1 MTPQAS
7 TVESES
13 VARSSLQG
21 ISPREAWATARD
33 LLSLLDGRRWILG
46 LGIGLALLAAAL
58 EGLGLSLLIPFI
70 QSITALGHEV
80 EGMLPRLLALPFR
93 HLGDSQRPFG
103 IGAVLAVS
111 LVLKAGVGYAASVLF
126 AWLSNTVGHELRVR
140 CFEQLLYLHFD
151 YLERS
156 TWGRVINT
164 IASDTWRTADALGL
178 LCGLIRGACVVLVF
192 GALLVALS
200 WQLTLIVVFALS
212 VIGMI
217 AIAITRKSE
226 RLGRAA
232 LISNNRFAD
241 RMYDAI
247 GGLKIIRSFGTER
260 PESEAFAVA
269 SERVA
274 RDFLRVNMI
283 SNLGGPVFEVLSGF
297 VLISLLVVVV
307 VENPGSLA
315 TTTVFV
321 LLLFRMQPNV
331 RQVIGDLA
339 ALRASRSFVENVFSF
354 VDDSDK
360 PYPLNGSEPFSGLRR
375 EIVFDSVRLT
385 YAEPGA
391 TPILAGVSFSLPRGT
406 TTALIGPSG
415 AGKTTII
422 ALLCRLYDP
431 SGGTILVDG
440 VPLGQIDM
448 DQWRSHLAVV
458 SQDAHLFDR
467 SVLENIT
474 YAKADATPEE
484 VIAAARRA
492 AAHDFIEAL
501 PRGYQTRLGER
512 GTRLSGGQRQRIAL
526 ARAILRDPDILILD
540 EATNALDAITE
551 QTITQALHDFSTRKT
566 LLVVA
571 HRLSTIENATNVV
584 VLDNGRIVQCGP
596 PSELAAQPGLFA
608 EYHRLQRAA
617 QFTETAS

>member
-1 MTPQAS
+1 
-7 TVESES
+7 
-13 VARSSLQG
+13 
-21 ISPREAWATARD
+21 
-33 LLSLLDGRRWILG
+33 
-46 LGIGLALLAAAL
+46 
-58 EGLGLSLLIPFI
+58 
-70 QSITALGHEV
+70 
-80 EGMLPRLLALPFR
+80 MLPRLLALPFR

-297 VLISLLVVVV
+297 VLIGLLVVVV

-391 TPILAGVSFSLPRGT
+391 TPILAGVSFS
-406 TTALIGPSG
+406 
-415 AGKTTII
+415 
-422 ALLCRLYDP
+422 
-431 SGGTILVDG
+431 
-440 VPLGQIDM
+440 
-448 DQWRSHLAVV
+448 
-458 SQDAHLFDR
+458 
-467 SVLENIT
+467 
-474 YAKADATPEE
+474 
-484 VIAAARRA
+484 
-492 AAHDFIEAL
+492 L

>member
-1 MTPQAS
+1 MTQEVPS
-7 TVESES
+7 VESVERVGLS
-13 VARSSLQG
+13 GV
-21 ISPREAWATARD
+21 SPREAWTTVRD
-33 LLSLLDGRRWILG
+33 LLSLLEGRQSVLA
-46 LGIGLALLAAAL
+46 LGIGLGLLGAAL

-70 QSITALGHEV
+70 QAITAPGHEV
-80 EGMLPRLLALPFR
+80 EGILPRLLAAPFQYLP
-93 HLGDSQRPFG
+93 DSQRPLG
-103 IGAVLAVS
+103 VGAVLAIS
-111 LVLKAGVGYAASVLF
+111 LVLRGVVGYAASVLF
-126 AWLSNTVGHELRVR
+126 AWMSNTVGHELRVR
-140 CFEQLLYLHFD
+140 CFEQMLYLHFD

-164 IASDTWRTADALGL
+164 IASDTWRTVDALSV
-178 LCGLIRGACVVLVF
+178 LCGLMRGGCVVLVF
-192 GALLVALS
+192 GALLVTLS
-200 WQLTLIVVFALS
+200 WRLTLVVVFALV
-212 VIGMI
+212 VIGMV
-217 AIAITRKSE
+217 AIAITRKNE
-226 RLGRAA
+226 QLGRAA
-232 LISNNRFAD
+232 LTSNSTFAE
-241 RMYDAI
+241 RMFDAI
-247 GGLKIIRSFGTER
+247 GGLKTIRSFGTER
-260 PESEAFAVA
+260 QEREAFALA

-274 RDFLRVNMI
+274 RDFLRLNTV
-283 SNLGGPVFEVLSGF
+283 SNLGGPVFEVLSGL
-297 VLISLLVVVV
+297 VLIALLIAVV

-315 TTTVFV
+315 MTTVFM

-331 RQVIGDLA
+331 RQVISDLA

-354 VDDSDK
+354 VDDADK
-360 PYPLNGSEPFSGLRR
+360 PYPLDGRSPFSGLRR
-375 EIVFDSVRLT
+375 EIVFDNVRLT

-391 TPILAGVSFSLPRGT
+391 TPILAGVSFSVPRGT

-431 SGGTILVDG
+431 TGGTILVDG
-440 VPLGQIDM
+440 VPLGEIDM
-448 DQWRSHLAVV
+448 DQWRSQLAVV

-474 YAKADATPEE
+474 YAKADATREE
-484 VIAAARRA
+484 VVAAAKRA
-492 AAHDFIEAL
+492 AAHEFIEAL
-501 PRGYQTRLGER
+501 PQGYETRLGER

-584 VLDNGRIVQCGP
+584 VLDNGHIVQCGP
-596 PSELAAQPGLFA
+596 PAELVAQPGLFA

-617 QFTETAS
+617 RFTENTS